1 MINVQNVKCSI
12 YVILYIAYGFFS
24 VVHPGTTVSKVLL
37 LLFMLFSGYY
47 MLKSLRLIR
56 GCHSSYIKWLLGLI
70 ILFTIYGLVYYI
82 SPNSYTITEGV
93 MYKEVPKIEYLKN
106 IYLSFLPIFSF
117 YYFGSQ
123 GLTNEP
129 WIRKISLLLLA
140 FAVFQYTYSYQ
151 FFVINDEYGRTEMT
165 NNYGYSFVALF
176 PLICFWKK
184 KPLIQLIYMTI
195 VLIYIVM
202 SMKRGAILIGVI
214 CSLYFLI
221 SILRNSKKLERVII
235 VVGLGV
241 LLYIGLPILSNF
253 IANSERFQQR
263 ILQTVEGDSSN
274 RDILYSRA
282 LNHIFNETNLFEF
295 LFGTGADSSIQ
306 VISNYAHNDW
316 LEIGINQG
324 FVGVIFYIL
333 YFISFFKLWQN
344 KKKNIGHLN
353 SVIGLC
359 FIICFISTFF
369 SMSYSA
375 IDISISLSI
384 GFMLSVTQKHNT
396 HHDSSLQIMK

>member
-1 MINVQNVKCSI
+1 MIINVQNVKCSI
-12 YVILYIAYGFFS
+12 YLMLYIGYSIFS
-24 VVHPGTTVSKVLL
+24 FVSPGTTVSKGLL

-47 MLKSLRLIR
+47 MLKSLRLLR
-56 GCHSSYIKWLLGLI
+56 ESHSSYLIWLFGLI
-70 ILFTIYGLVYYI
+70 ILFTIYGLGYYI

-93 MYKEVPKIEYLKN
+93 RCIEVPKIEYLKN
-106 IYLSFLPIFSF
+106 IYLSFFPIFSF

-123 GLTNEP
+123 GLINES

-140 FAVFQYTYSYQ
+140 LAVFQYTYSYQ

-184 KPLIQLIYMTI
+184 KPLMQLIYMTI

-202 SMKRGAILIGVI
+202 SIKRGAILIGAI

-221 SILRNSKKLERVII
+221 SILRNSKKLEKVII

-241 LLYIGLPILSNF
+241 LLYVGLPILSNF

-263 ILQTVEGDSSN
+263 ILQTLEGDSSN
-274 RDILYSRA
+274 RDVLYSRA

-324 FVGVIFYIL
+324 FVGVIFYML

-344 KKKNIGHLN
+344 KKKNIGYLN

-384 GFMLSVTQKHNT
+384 GVVLSVIGNNNK
-396 HHDSSLQIMK
+396 SISLK